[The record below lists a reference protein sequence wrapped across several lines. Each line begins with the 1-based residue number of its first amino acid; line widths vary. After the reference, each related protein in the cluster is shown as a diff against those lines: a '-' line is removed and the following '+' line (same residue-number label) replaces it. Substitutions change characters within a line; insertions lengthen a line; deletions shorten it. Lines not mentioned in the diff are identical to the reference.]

1 MTSLLMLF
9 IFIPI
14 LIFVLLLLNFLL
26 ATSNPDPEKLS
37 IYESG
42 FTPVY
47 GQSRESFHINFYK
60 VAILFLVFDLE
71 LVLLLPLTTCLQE
84 VGIYGLGIAII
95 FFLVLTIGFVFEISS
110 GALNFSKNE
119 NSRNS

>member
-1 MTSLLMLF
+1 MLF
-9 IFIPI
+9 IIIPI

-26 ATSNPDPEKLS
+26 APSNPDPEKLS

-71 LVLLLPLTTCLQE
+71 LVLILPYAVCMSD
-84 VGIYGLGIAII
+84 VGLYGFAVVVL
-95 FFLVLTIGFVFEISS
+95 FLVILTVGFVFEISS
-110 GALNFSKNE
+110 GALNFSKSE
-119 NSRNS
+119 NS